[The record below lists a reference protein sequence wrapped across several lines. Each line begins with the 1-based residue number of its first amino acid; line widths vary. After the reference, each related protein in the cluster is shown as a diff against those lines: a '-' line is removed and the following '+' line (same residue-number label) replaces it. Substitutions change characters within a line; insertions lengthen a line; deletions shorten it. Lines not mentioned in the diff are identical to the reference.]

1 MVKLSFFM
9 QLPYHYQVLTLS
21 KTNLL
26 PLTDSFFVL
35 YVLDNTHSQQRQQD
49 SLSHDDNKIVSV
61 IIVI

>member
-9 QLPYHYQVLTLS
+9 QLSYHYQVLTLS

-35 YVLDNTHSQQRQQD
+35 YVLDNTHSQRQQD
-49 SLSHDDNKIVSV
+49 SLSHNDNKIVSV